1 MVTRGEVSDVRGPF
15 PGAQAQDGLD
25 VRDVLLHRWS
35 HRVCEVRE
43 VSNSHVV
50 QVQQTPSSCQTGRAC
65 EVRDLSNPHV
75 THVGRTAV
83 KRGARQERQ
92 VPGASVPGLGRTAMR
107 ATCQKCRW
115 GTWGKEFIRKRA
127 GFCTCV

>member
-1 MVTRGEVSDVRGPF
+1 MVTHGEVSDVRDPF

-25 VRDVLLHRWS
+25 VRDVSLRRWS

-43 VSNSHVV
+43 VSKSHVA
-50 QVQQTPSSCQTGRAC
+50 QVQQTPSSCQTERAC

-75 THVGRTAV
+75 ARVGRAAV

-92 VPGASVPGLGRTAMR
+92 VPGASVPQVWAEQPR
-107 ATCQKCRW
+107 AR
-115 GTWGKEFIRKRA
+115 RVRNA
-127 GFCTCV
+127 GGAHGEKSL

>member
-1 MVTRGEVSDVRGPF
+1 MGRLRTWEMATHVTHLTRCATCRCARRSHDEVSDVRGHF
-15 PGAQAQDGLD
+15 PGAQVQHGLD
-25 VRDVLLHRWS
+25 VRDVSLRRWS

-43 VSNSHVV
+43 VSKSHVA

-75 THVGRTAV
+75 ARVGRTAV

-92 VPGASVPGLGRTAMR
+92 VRVAS
-107 ATCQKCRW
+107 Q
-115 GTWGKEFIRKRA
+115 
-127 GFCTCV
+127 